1 MRPRAHDRTTP
12 VPRPRAAAV
21 RVCMV
26 LLAVS
31 TAACS
36 TTDPA
41 DAYVR
46 GHGLSVAHLTVNAEA
61 DVVTAA
67 VHAAFDITPDLF
79 LRLYPRRLPRTAGDS
94 GGALVPDALVRLL
107 RDRGVIIGT
116 CDPLRDTPRD
126 TPRCS
131 GAEAGYVI
139 RASDVLS
146 MPADTLELYFA
157 AEKYGAATGRKPDA
171 LRFERIYLLVKRG
184 ESWRVVREAPVRS
197 R

>member
-1 MRPRAHDRTTP
+1 MRPRAHDRFTP
-12 VPRPRAAAV
+12 VRSPRATTAWTS
-21 RVCMV
+21 V
-26 LLAVS
+26 LLLAMS
-31 TAACS
+31 AAACS

-46 GHGLSVAHLTVNAEA
+46 GHGLSVAPLSVDAEA
-61 DVVTAA
+61 RVITAA
-67 VHAAFDITPDLF
+67 ANAAFDITPDLY
-79 LRLYPRRLPRTAGDS
+79 LRLHPRRLPRTAGDS
-94 GGALVPDALVRLL
+94 GGERVPDALVRLL
-107 RDRGVIIGT
+107 HERGVILGT
-116 CDPLRDTPRD
+116 CEPVRATPRD
-126 TPRCS
+126 TPRCG

-184 ESWRVVREAPVRS
+184 EAWRVVREAPVRS